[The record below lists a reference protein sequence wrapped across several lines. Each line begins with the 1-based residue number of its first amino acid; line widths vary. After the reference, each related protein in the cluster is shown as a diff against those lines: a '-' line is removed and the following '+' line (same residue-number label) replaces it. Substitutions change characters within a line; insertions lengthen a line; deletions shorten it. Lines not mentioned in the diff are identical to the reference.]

1 MKKTITLILLCLS
14 LQLNAKMLSQ
24 KKENLPSIIDLNNA
38 LKPKKDLPSI
48 DDLNNALKSKKDL
61 PSINDF
67 NAALISNG
75 NNPQPV
81 LYAQLNP
88 NTSTQVK
95 PTYVIDWNKVWTITL
110 WIAGI
115 GLLVLGFFKRKYIAN
130 RISIKWTLAG
140 MAIIATFFLVTNP
153 SQSDFEKYV
162 KYQIGNDMVRDK
174 KKGEL
179 FTTRTSYCLV
189 YSVYEYKYFSGSQL
203 VKHGTYYGFLKTFK

>member
-14 LQLNAKMLSQ
+14 LHTNAKMLTRPQHFPTPEEVLGTS
-24 KKENLPSIIDLNNA
+24 KKEHFPTPQEVLGNDAIN
-38 LKPKKDLPSI
+38 
-48 DDLNNALKSKKDL
+48 KSH
-61 PSINDF
+61 
-67 NAALISNG
+67 
-75 NNPQPV
+75 PV
-81 LYAQLNP
+81 LLAQLSN
-88 NTSTQVK
+88 STEPQSDAPK

-130 RISIKWTLAG
+130 RMSIKWTLAG

-162 KYQIGNDMVRDK
+162 KYQIGNDLVRDK